1 MRQTPIHCFYSVCIA
16 AALCFGLGGVLTGIA
31 VSFYAATVVSDFYAT
46 GGMTGV
52 GLSNMGGVNS
62 MQGML
67 LSCLLSIITNFTC
80 QAGNRFIYGNALFLG
95 WLACGLGIVGAVV
108 QICGTT
114 GDDDD
119 DDYRKV

>member
-1 MRQTPIHCFYSVCIA
+1 MCIA

-31 VSFYAATVVSDFYAT
+31 VSFYAATVVSDFYSS

-67 LSCLLSIITNFTC
+67 MSRLHALTNASF

-114 GDDDD
+114 GDDED